1 MDSEN
6 LNIVNPEL
14 EVPSDADCREKVLAL
29 LEHIDGYVLNEID
42 ELEKRQPSLVD
53 PLERKIDFVREA
65 SELAG
70 QRMILKG
77 LSRSFGGELGSTEA
91 SR

>member
-29 LEHIDGYVLNEID
+29 LEDIDGRVLTEID

-77 LSRSFGGELGSTEA
+77 LSRIFGGEAEPSDM